1 MGGGGYGP
9 ALMDVTWID
18 RTESLALWV
27 EGIGAGPLAVDTE
40 ADSFHHYREKVCLV
54 QLTAGDRHALVDPL
68 ASVDLS
74 SLKAP
79 FENDAIRKLL
89 HGADYD
95 IRLLSRDFGLVV
107 NGLSDTMIAARLL
120 GEPAFGLA
128 ALLEKY
134 LAVVLDKAHQRADWS
149 KRPILDAMRAYAV
162 EDTRH
167 LCALTSVLDERL
179 LALGRTAWLREECA
193 RLEGVRWRD
202 RRDDDPEPYRRT
214 KGAKTLDRAA
224 LAVLRE
230 LCAWREAMARKR
242 DKPLFRVLRDE
253 TLVVLAKTPPASL
266 ADLRQVSG
274 FPDYLLRSPSGH
286 DLLEAA
292 RRGVACAEA
301 DQPEIRV
308 EARERLQPEVE
319 TRIAFIRQKRDEL
332 ALTLAL
338 DPSVLASRGVVEDM
352 AKRWVAGDDPWD
364 VSELRE
370 WQKGLLRPTLG

>member
-1 MGGGGYGP
+1 
-9 ALMDVTWID
+9 MDVTWIAS
-18 RTESLALWV
+18 TEALALWA

-68 ASVDLS
+68 ASIDLAP
-74 SLKAP
+74 LKAP
-79 FENDAIRKLL
+79 FEDGAIRKLL

-107 NGLSDTMIAARLL
+107 SGLGDTMIAARLL

-128 ALLEKY
+128 ALLEKH

-149 KRPILDAMRAYAV
+149 KRPISDAMRAYAV

-167 LCALTSVLDERL
+167 LEALTAILDDRL
-179 LALGRTAWLREECA
+179 LALGRTAWMREECA

-202 RRDDDPEPYRRT
+202 RRDDDLEPYRRT
-214 KGAKTLDRAA
+214 KGAKTLDRAG

-230 LCAWREAMARKR
+230 LCVWRDAMARKR

-253 TLVVLAKTPPASL
+253 TLVALAKTPPASL
-266 ADLRQVSG
+266 ADLRKVSG

-286 DLLEAA
+286 DLLEAV
-292 RRGVACAEA
+292 RRGVGCAEA
-301 DQPEIRV
+301 DRPEIRV
-308 EARERLQPEVE
+308 ETRERLQPEVE
-319 TRIAFIRQKRDEL
+319 TRMALIKQKRDEL
-332 ALTLAL
+332 ALTLEL
-338 DPSVLASRGVVEDM
+338 DPSVLASRGVIEDM
-352 AKRWVAGDDPWD
+352 AKRWEAGDDPWAIA
-364 VSELRE
+364 ELRD
-370 WQKGLLRPTLG
+370 WQMGLMRPALT